1 MVHVRFNGRSF
12 NIHEKELDIRSFDSD
27 RAIKREIARHLNVS
41 EKQLVGYVVD
51 RTKTGNLIVRPEAVY
66 G

>member
-1 MVHVRFNGRSF
+1 MVHVRFNGRSL
-12 NIHEKELDIRSFDSD
+12 NIHEKELGIGSFDSD
-27 RAIKREIARHLNVS
+27 RQIKDEIARHLRVNKS
-41 EKQLVGYVVD
+41 QFAGYVVD

>member
-12 NIHEKELDIRSFDSD
+12 NIHEKELGIGSFDSD
-27 RAIKREIARHLNVS
+27 RRIKEEIARHLQVQKS
-41 EKQLVGYVVD
+41 QLSGYVID
-51 RTKTGNLIVRPEAVY
+51 RTKTGNLVVRPEAVY